1 MAPAM
6 ACIGGDPYA
15 WEPEDDDVGKVHPD
29 VEKKKKSSKE
39 LSREQVLGLKG
50 KKNVHIED
58 VDPNDGGKFS
68 PRSDGSVQDALDLFD
83 SDWVD
88 DSDYEYGEE
97 VEEPNIGQFV
107 SYGTLTGVN
116 LVVEGALPHHADEAA
131 GAVTDEIEV
140 RDNIHSRAAVMAMP
154 KADTLPEEVSTSEN
168 GELVSQ
174 GSLMSMLSWR
184 KRKLSFRSPR
194 SRGEPL
200 LNKAYGEEGGDEI
213 DWHRRQAE
221 CSTEF
226 PEMTVSLY
234 FVVSSS
240 RPISRYLFDNVGV
253 FGSPIVECTSDGV
266 FGQVLV

>member
-1 MAPAM
+1 MQISFSFSELRTVYEAGFESVHRLMAPAM
-6 ACIGGDPYA
+6 ACIGGDSYI
-15 WEPEDDDVGKVHPD
+15 WEPEDDDVMKFHPD
-29 VEKKKKSSKE
+29 TDKKKTYFKE
-39 LSREQVLGLKG
+39 LSREAVLGLKG
-50 KKNVHIED
+50 KKNHHVED

-68 PRSDGSVQDALDLFD
+68 PRSDGSVEDALDLFD

-97 VEEPNIGQFV
+97 VEKGNIGQFV
-107 SYGTLTGVN
+107 SYGTLAGVN

-131 GAVTDEIEV
+131 GAAADRVEV
-140 RDNIHSRAAVMAMP
+140 REYIHSRALDMTIPKVDAVP
-154 KADTLPEEVSTSEN
+154 GEVSTFES

-174 GSLMSMLSWR
+174 GALMSMLSWR

-221 CSTEF
+221 SSSELSAF
-226 PEMTVSLY
+226 TVSL
-234 FVVSSS
+234 
-240 RPISRYLFDNVGV
+240 
-253 FGSPIVECTSDGV
+253 
-266 FGQVLV
+266 

>member
-1 MAPAM
+1 MHRLMAPAM
-6 ACIGGDPYA
+6 ACIGGDPYT
-15 WEPEDDDVGKVHPD
+15 WEAEDDNVVKVHPD

-50 KKNVHIED
+50 KKNLQVED

-107 SYGTLTGVN
+107 SYGTIAGVN

-131 GAVTDEIEV
+131 GAAADEIEV
-140 RDNIHSRAAVMAMP
+140 RDNIHSRALDMAIP
-154 KADTLPEEVSTSEN
+154 KVDAAPEEVSTSEN

-221 CSTEF
+221 SSTEF
-226 PEMTVSLY
+226 PELTVSL
-234 FVVSSS
+234 
-240 RPISRYLFDNVGV
+240 LFLYNGCEIHDVGV
-253 FGSPIVECTSDGV
+253 WKFHFLDELLFQIAI
-266 FGQVLV
+266 